1 MGAIRWIVL
10 FVFVLLG
17 IGFAI
22 SNDEP
27 LSLKYYFGWVS
38 PPLPLF
44 LWAFLFLLFGL
55 ILSAIWAFFSKL
67 TLNARI
73 RQGKRAIAELEERRD
88 RLHEQKDT
96 RFTAESA
103 EAAEKK

>member
-1 MGAIRWIVL
+1 MGVIRWVVL

-22 SNDEP
+22 LNDQP
-27 LSLKYYFGWVS
+27 MSLKYYFGWVS

-67 TLNARI
+67 ALSSRI
-73 RQGKRAIAELEERRD
+73 RQRKRTIVELEARRD
-88 RLHEQKDT
+88 RLQE
-96 RFTAESA
+96 
-103 EAAEKK
+103 EKTLP